1 MGLLLGGSV
10 LTVCELLDLLIFN
23 FFKKLMRRRETEE
36 KIRQRAL
43 EGEREEL
50 ESRQREAVQKVT
62 VSHVRGWGWVRRR
75 SVRGRWSGSVR
86 NWRDD
91 RGRLCRRYQNTAGS
105 IVSELARGVGNQFPQ
120 KTALE

>member
-43 EGEREEL
+43 EREREEL
-50 ESRQREAVQKVT
+50 ERRQREAVQKVKPT
-62 VSHVRGWGWVRRR
+62 NKITPLS
-75 SVRGRWSGSVR
+75 
-86 NWRDD
+86 
-91 RGRLCRRYQNTAGS
+91 
-105 IVSELARGVGNQFPQ
+105 
-120 KTALE
+120 

>member
-43 EGEREEL
+43 EREREEL
-50 ESRQREAVQKVT
+50 EKRQREAVQKVNT
-62 VSHVRGWGWVRRR
+62 NANNTTTRCRGCQP
-75 SVRGRWSGSVR
+75 SVKGRQHTFLP
-86 NWRDD
+86 N
-91 RGRLCRRYQNTAGS
+91 
-105 IVSELARGVGNQFPQ
+105 FPT
-120 KTALE
+120 KNPA